1 MAHGPPNAAGPP
13 GGPDVSTLRIEY
25 SAEAIEAV
33 RTAAVEGL
41 YKLARGGLDVGG
53 LLLGRKDGDILH
65 ILGSRPIA
73 CEHARGPSFL
83 LSPNDEAALDA
94 QLASLASEAEASGL
108 ALAGWYRSNTRGGL
122 LLTGEDLALW
132 DRCCPEPWQV
142 ALVLHPERLKPTRA
156 AFFLRPRGGWAGE
169 PVPALIVELAPP
181 HKAPPVAATPPP
193 PAPSQEAAASPAA
206 PPPDAGQPAAPAA
219 SHLPS
224 GRRPASRRP
233 AFWLLFALAWCIA
246 AVSLAFGLRE
256 YWLPP
261 DVSPFPLRLTES
273 SGQVFIEWDAAKGRI
288 RTAGSGTLEV
298 DDGGWRTSY
307 QLSAGQVRSGRLT
320 YIRTS
325 PDVAV
330 RLRLVLP
337 GGRVVEGVS
346 RIAAPARPGAPDA
359 PPPPDSPAPAA
370 QPPDRKPPPPAKPR
384 AAARKKPGR
393 NSAKK
398 QP

>member
-122 LLTGEDLALW
+122 LLTGEDRALW
-132 DRCCPEPWQV
+132 DRYCPQPWQV
-142 ALVLHPERLKPTRA
+142 ALVLHPERLKPARA

-169 PVPALIVELAPP
+169 PAPRLVVALTPP
-181 HKAPPVAATPPP
+181 VKAPPAPATP
-193 PAPSQEAAASPAA
+193 
-206 PPPDAGQPAAPAA
+206 PAAPADLPGTVA
-219 SHLPS
+219 SPGAPLPDAEP
-224 GRRPASRRP
+224 PAASAESRFLLKRSPGPHRP
-233 AFWLLFALAWCIA
+233 AFWFLFALAWCIA
-246 AVSLAFGLRE
+246 VASLAFGLRE

-261 DVSPFPLRLTES
+261 DVSPLPLRLAES
-273 SGQVFIEWDAAKGRI
+273 SGQLFVEWDAADARV
-288 RTAGSGTLEV
+288 RAAESGTLEV

-307 QLSAGQVRSGRLT
+307 QLSAGQVQGGRLT

-325 PDVAV
+325 SDVAV
-330 RLRLVLP
+330 RLRLALP
-337 GGRVVEGVS
+337 GGRSIEGAS
-346 RIAAPARPGAPDA
+346 RIAAPARPAAPAGAP
-359 PPPPDSPAPAA
+359 PEEPPAPAVS
-370 QPPDRKPPPPAKPR
+370 PPGRRSPPSAKPR

-393 NSAKK
+393 LSVSK
-398 QP
+398 